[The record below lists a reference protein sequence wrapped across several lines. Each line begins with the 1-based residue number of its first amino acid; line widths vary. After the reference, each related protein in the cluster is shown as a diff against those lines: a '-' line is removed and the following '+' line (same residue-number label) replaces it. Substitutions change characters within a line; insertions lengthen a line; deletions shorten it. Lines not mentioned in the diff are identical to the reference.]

1 MKTGKL
7 TWLKG
12 ENELVPTLGVNI
24 DHVATI
30 RQARRTVEPDPVA
43 AAVLAELAGADGIT
57 VHLRED
63 QRHIQE
69 RDVRILRQTVRTHL
83 NLELA
88 ATPEMVA
95 IALDLKPDYVTL
107 VPEKREEV
115 TTEGGLN
122 VAGQLQHLSQVV
134 DQLQSAQIP
143 VSLFIDAD
151 ESQIAASVKTKA
163 KFIEL
168 HTGQYA
174 EAPDPASQE
183 RELSI
188 LARGC
193 ELAQAQ
199 GLRIN
204 AGHGLTYWNVYPV
217 AHLPGMEEL
226 NIGHTI
232 ISRAVLVG
240 IERAVR
246 DMKQAMIGNC

>member
-1 MKTGKL
+1 ML
-7 TWLKG
+7 
-12 ENELVPTLGVNI
+12 TLGVNI
-24 DHVATI
+24 DHIATI

-63 QRHIQE
+63 RRHIQD
-69 RDVRILRQTVRTHL
+69 RDVHLLRQTVRSHL
-83 NLELA
+83 NLEMA
-88 ATPEMVA
+88 AIDEMVN
-95 IALDLKPDYVTL
+95 IALEIKPDYVTL

-122 VAGQLQHLSQVV
+122 IVAQSDRLSEIV
-134 DQLQSAQIP
+134 DKLQSAGIP

-151 ESQIAASVKTKA
+151 EAQIAESVKVQA

-174 EAPDPASQE
+174 EAKNEANRQK
-183 RELSI
+183 ELAI
-188 LARGC
+188 LAKGC
-193 ELAQAQ
+193 QQAIEA
-199 GLRIN
+199 GLRVN

-217 AHLPGMEEL
+217 ACIPGMEEL

-232 ISRAVLVG
+232 ISRAALVG
-240 IERAVR
+240 MERAVR
-246 DMKQAMIGNC
+246 EMKIAMQGK